1 VAEYKASAT
10 GWSFLL
16 RVVYVHVGLDLGF
29 YLFHRAC
36 HVNKFLYKQVH
47 RDLHIDTASKHGRLV
62 AFETYTITWAE
73 TTRIAVSYVIGVGL
87 VMLLKGSLD
96 VAPLSSFEFATLMS
110 WGHNVELLGHTAT
123 TSTPRFH
130 PMRVAPPPPPQE
142 AERVARKYGPT
153 LTLIQTLTLGAE
165 MVARKYGPTPT
176 LTLTLGA
183 EMVARKYGLGRGK
196 CDAFAARSH
205 ARAAAAQAEGRFDKE
220 VVALVGRDKVR
231 GRHCRREIV

>member
-1 VAEYKASAT
+1 MAEYKASAT

-165 MVARKYGPTPT
+165 MVARKYG
-176 LTLTLGA
+176 
-183 EMVARKYGLGRGK
+183 LGRGK